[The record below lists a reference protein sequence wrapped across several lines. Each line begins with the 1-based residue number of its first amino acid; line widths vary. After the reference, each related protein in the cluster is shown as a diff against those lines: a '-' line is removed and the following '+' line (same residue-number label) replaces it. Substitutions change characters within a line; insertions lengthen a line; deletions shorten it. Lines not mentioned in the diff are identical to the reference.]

1 MRITWDDKSNT
12 KDPAPKMNLLEHY
25 INRSRVPD
33 IQKAYNDAIL
43 EYVSKYNEMN
53 EKIIKLNKE
62 LEVWKK
68 NQHGRKSSLDQ
79 QKKNFIDEQKLK
91 GVSNRSI
98 AKMLNLSEGTIRNY
112 LKSKNIKGSV

>member
-1 MRITWDDKSNT
+1 MRITWNDKSNT
-12 KDPAPKMNLLEHY
+12 EDPAPKMNSLEHY
-25 INRSRVPD
+25 INRSRVQG
-33 IQKAYNDAIL
+33 IQIAYNDAVL
-43 EYVSKYNEMN
+43 EYVAKYNELN

-79 QKKNFIDEQKLK
+79 HKKNFIDEQKLN

-98 AKMLNLSEGTIRNY
+98 AKTLNLSEGTIRNY
-112 LKSKNIKGSV
+112 LKSKK